1 VAGIWSVNGGI
12 PLGYAAGQTKGPVPT
27 LNKPLRYDEDRHICL
42 VGPNGS
48 GKTMR
53 QLLTSRQVR
62 RHSYCTFPKPL
73 LRLRYETRWT
83 QF

>member
-1 VAGIWSVNGGI
+1 MLQDRMIKGSQ
-12 PLGYAAGQTKGPVPT
+12 LAGQMPMDVMLG
-27 LNKPLRYDEDRHICL
+27 NKL
-42 VGPNGS
+42 VTTIGIDIG
-48 GKTMR
+48 TEIVL
-53 QLLTSRQVR
+53 LLTSRQVR